1 MSPRHL
7 RYESHVFAEPAA
19 LKDLLQHLP
28 SVRRALFIYGVPK
41 KSIAHRYRADSD
53 VTLLRRQGD
62 DAVMRFGSSGLSDA
76 VGIHLAT
83 GNVVEEINA
92 RGFPL
97 CFVNTSIEK
106 FALTV
111 EAVIDRFPYY
121 GQDATDGEIDVAAA
135 DLRDIIRR
143 IDSPAMVPD
152 RYWSTF
158 ADDVENG
165 DMSTEEIL
173 AIEDESKCEGA

>member
-1 MSPRHL
+1 MSSRHL
-7 RYESHVFAEPAA
+7 RYESHVFTEPTA

-28 SVRRALFIYGVPK
+28 SVRRALFIDGVPK
-41 KSIAHRYRADSD
+41 KFIAHRYRADSD

-62 DAVMRFGSSGLSDA
+62 DAVLRFGSSGLSDA
-76 VGIHLAT
+76 IGVHLAT
-83 GNVVEEINA
+83 GNVVEEVNA

-106 FALTV
+106 FVLTAK
-111 EAVIDRFPYY
+111 AVIDRFPYHD
-121 GQDATDGEIDVAAA
+121 QDATDGEIEVAAA
-135 DLRDIIRR
+135 DLRDIIRH
-143 IDSPAMVPD
+143 IDPPAMVPD

-173 AIEDESKCEGA
+173 EIE